1 MQITLPCSYESSFTS
16 NDLRP
21 IDIHDVNA
29 ERIHLQS
36 VFICRRIDGNSKNC
50 LPPPN
55 GDHAA
60 TRVSRRLG
68 PIHLVR
74 VLRRRENRVHVYLNC
89 FLVGALKRLI
99 GSVEFCNQ
107 RLCRRATT
115 HHRVDSINRLSLSEA
130 VACHTSKVLYPPR
143 EGACLH
149 PLDRKSTRL
158 NSSHGYIS

>member
-1 MQITLPCSYESSFTS
+1 MPVASHMIREPAPPQSTGICPCREQRLSALVAPALSRWGEDRLFCPAYPARTQAAPRTGTKQITLLCSYESSFTS

-36 VFICRRIDGNSKNC
+36 VFICGRIDRNSKNC

-60 TRVSRRLG
+60 TRISHRLG
-68 PIHLVR
+68 PIHLIR
-74 VLRRRENRVHVYLNC
+74 VLRRRENSVHVYLNR

-99 GSVEFCNQ
+99 GSVEFC
-107 RLCRRATT
+107 
-115 HHRVDSINRLSLSEA
+115 
-130 VACHTSKVLYPPR
+130 
-143 EGACLH
+143 
-149 PLDRKSTRL
+149 
-158 NSSHGYIS
+158 